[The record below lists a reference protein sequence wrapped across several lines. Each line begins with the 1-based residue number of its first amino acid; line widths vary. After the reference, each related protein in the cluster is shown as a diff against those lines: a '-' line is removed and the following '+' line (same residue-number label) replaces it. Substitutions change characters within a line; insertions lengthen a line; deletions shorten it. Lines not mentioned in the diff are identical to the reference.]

1 MRLLEA
7 TAFVLLSA
15 ALAAPVNAQTARST
29 TPVPVAEP
37 PVPSDPLELVTGD
50 AQPITDPTQRAK
62 IIDLL
67 LAAHRNSNVRS
78 QPYDLKT
85 SFTISGSL
93 SAGQWQEEDTSPG
106 GGQYRWTV
114 EGPGYSSATLTV
126 DRVTYSSQAS
136 ATLPLRLMQ
145 VREAIFKPEAI
156 VRQYATLRTANAS
169 LNGTDLVCAL
179 VTHNANAPAA
189 MGGRRWEEQEWCVD
203 PNAGT
208 LVTFSAAPGQYLHY
222 DYSKG
227 LRYNGKQIPN
237 GFTITQAG
245 QTIIEALTESVAAP
259 TENAAAFQPAG
270 LNQLGVGPVMSLA
283 ASEFRMTLPRAA
295 SPGTALQVVAL
306 HGMMSPAGE
315 LSDLEVLAS
324 SDSSL
329 NEAALAFAKA
339 GIRTPGS
346 QEGAAPQARE
356 MIMILRYAP
365 SSAALPEQ

>member
-1 MRLLEA
+1 MRLCETL
-7 TAFVLLSA
+7 VLVFLSA
-15 ALAAPVNAQTARST
+15 GLAPQLPAQTPRS
-29 TPVPVAEP
+29 VNSAVEP
-37 PVPSDPLELVTGD
+37 PVPSDPLELITGG

-67 LAAHRNSNVRS
+67 IAVHRNSNVRA

-85 SFTISGSL
+85 TFTVTGSL
-93 SAGQWQEEDTSPG
+93 SAGQWQEEDTSRG
-106 GGQYRWTV
+106 GDGYRWTV
-114 EGPGYSSATLTV
+114 EGPGYSAVTLTV

-145 VREAIFKPEAI
+145 VREAIFKPEA
-156 VRQYATLRTANAS
+156 VVGSYATLRTANAT
-169 LNGTDLVCAL
+169 LNGADLLCAL
-179 VTHNANAPAA
+179 VTHNAATAA
-189 MGGRRWEEQEWCVD
+189 AAGTRRWEEQEWCVD

-227 LRYNGKQIPN
+227 LRFNGKQIPN

-245 QTIIEALTESVAAP
+245 QTIIEAQTESVAAP

-295 SPGTALQVVAL
+295 SAGTALQIVAL
-306 HGMMSPAGE
+306 HGMVSPTGE
-315 LSDLEVLAS
+315 LSDVEVLAS

-329 NEAALAFAKA
+329 NETALGFVKA

-346 QEGAAPQARE
+346 QEGAAPLAHE
-356 MIMILRYAP
+356 ITMILKFPGSP
-365 SSAALPEQ
+365 SASAEQ